1 MKKILRIEERATL
14 SEMKEICKE
23 NGTKW
28 VMFTDIDTMST
39 GIMPEYQ
46 LNELYEEM
54 VGFTSRGKQ
63 LYINKIFMIKE
74 FKNNGKY

>member
-14 SEMKEICKE
+14 PEMKELCKK
-23 NGTKW
+23 NGDTKW

-46 LNELYEEM
+46 LNELYKEM
-54 VGFTSRGKQ
+54 VGFTSNGKQ
-63 LYINKIFMIKE
+63 LYIKR
-74 FKNNGKY
+74 